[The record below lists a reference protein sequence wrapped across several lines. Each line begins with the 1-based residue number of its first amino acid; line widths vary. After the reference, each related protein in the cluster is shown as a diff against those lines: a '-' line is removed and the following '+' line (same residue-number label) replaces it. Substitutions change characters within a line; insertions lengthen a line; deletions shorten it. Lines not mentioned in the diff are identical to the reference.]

1 MLTRNILS
9 VIALLVGFAI
19 AGAAYQP
26 KVEKVPPKAVAAD
39 QGKAMFTEYCAAC
52 HGPDGKGNGPA
63 AAALKKAPADLTQLA
78 AHAKDGKFPALEVSR
93 YIEGK
98 DAVQAHGSRD
108 MPIWG
113 DVFRATNQFDQTTPT
128 LRVANLTDYVRSIQA
143 K

>member
-1 MLTRNILS
+1 MLTRNILT

-19 AGAAYQP
+19 VCAAYQP
-26 KVEKVPPKAVAAD
+26 KVETVPPKAVPAN
-39 QGKAMFTEYCAAC
+39 QGKAMFMEYCAVC
-52 HGPDGKGNGPA
+52 HGPEGKGNGPA

-78 AHAKDGKFPALEVSR
+78 AHEKDGKFPGIRVSR
-93 YIEGK
+93 YIQGI
-98 DAVQAHGSRD
+98 DTVQSHGSRD

-113 DVFRATNQFDQTTPT
+113 DVFRSSNPLDSATPA